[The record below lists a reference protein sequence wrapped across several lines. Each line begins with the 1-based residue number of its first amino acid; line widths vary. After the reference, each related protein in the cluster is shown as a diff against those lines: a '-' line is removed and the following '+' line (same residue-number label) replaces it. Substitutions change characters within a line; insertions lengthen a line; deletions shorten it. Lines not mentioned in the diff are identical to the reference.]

1 MIRNTFPL
9 DRAFNRQQFSLF
21 LREFLPDDFTP
32 TNRSLSLP
40 FQPKFITE
48 GELLGTCRSLELEVF
63 LVSHTS
69 AHDARVGISKE
80 LFRMLCANS
89 MYNRALVVSIPEG
102 ASNWRLSLLQ
112 MEISQDDNSARVRYE
127 YSNPRRHSF
136 MLGEGAKI
144 KTPEKFLFEMGEVHE
159 RTENRKQLTEWEDLE
174 SRFSV
179 ESLTKEFYDR
189 LYHWYQWAVETQ
201 TEDAPGVTFPNN
213 PETTDDDKDN
223 MNVKIIRL
231 ITRLLFVWF
240 IKQKGLVPNDIFD
253 YKDRLNDILRE
264 FDYNSHTQGN
274 YYNAILQNLFFATL
288 NNEIDRRSFTKP
300 AYMGA
305 SSSYG
310 VKSVYRDSTK
320 ASWFKISHDEVL
332 ELFKTV
338 PYMNCGLFECLDK
351 VAKSDIN
358 TPVDMLLDGFS
369 SRDAKQK
376 DPKSGKD
383 NYKYRAFIP
392 NELFFGEERIVKVM
406 VEEKK
411 GKQTITVPKPVKVEG
426 IIRLFEEYNFTVE
439 ENTPSDVQVSLDP
452 ELLGRVFENLL
463 AAYNPE
469 TKDNARKSTGSFY
482 TPRPIVEYMVNES
495 LVQYLK
501 TKVVGGEQLEPQ
513 LRKLI
518 SYKDEEVDIPE
529 VQRRDILHCIYTCK
543 VLDPACGS
551 GAFPMGMLQQMVHIM
566 RRIDPENTIWH
577 DVVLEEA
584 TRETMNALKNEKDKE
599 VRHQRMQEIEEEFED
614 DLTNADYKRKLYL
627 IRNCIYGV
635 DIQPIAMLISKLRF
649 FISLV
654 CEQNP
659 DMNAPEKNYGINTLP
674 NLETK
679 FVAAN
684 TLIPA
689 SIRNYKEG
697 LFSDK
702 QLAKLK
708 DELLEIRMR
717 HFQVKTQRSKQAN
730 RERDGK
736 KRDEIKDYILNTA
749 AKIDTDLIERNKALI
764 AKYEEE
770 IKDYMTPE
778 YEERIIPVAG
788 NLFEPTQMKIVTV
801 DKNKIKRDDIN
812 SCINVCKRE
821 IAREENKRN
830 LPEFEA
836 AVREVTQW
844 NPYDQV
850 NASPFFDPEWMF
862 GVEGGF
868 DVVIGN
874 PPYVQIKKL
883 SMKKAYEKVG
893 YDVYDSTGDMYC
905 LFYEFAA
912 QVMKS
917 NGFGV
922 YITSNKWLKSNYGA
936 AMRQYFVEN
945 QNPVAILDLGPGVF
959 ETAAVDTNIMIWQN
973 CEYRTTT
980 NVAIAYDA
988 SSFTDLRFKPIR
1000 LHSDDLWNLETAD
1013 FVSLKDKIKDIDTN
1027 LSNIGV
1033 ELNYGILTGAN
1044 EAFILQK
1051 AKAMELMA
1059 LDERNKEIIKPILRG
1074 QDLGRYCATFC
1085 GFYLLCSHNG
1095 VKKENIKP
1103 INIKKDYPTLI
1114 PYFESF
1120 GESFYKRGEQG
1131 DSYYNLRNCAYIQRY
1146 EEPKIIYA
1154 DIVQDQGKFYY
1165 DEEKYY
1171 TNDTA
1176 FMITGKNLVY
1186 LTGVLNSK
1194 AFTFFYKQFYC
1205 GSSLGKK
1212 GLRFKR
1218 DYLLRVPIPLGN
1230 ERCMKE
1236 IERCVRN
1243 IYQKR
1248 NNNKYGDIS
1257 NIESYIDIIV
1267 YKLYGLVY
1275 DDVLV
1280 IDPKTEILP
1289 EEYESFNPDEL

>member
-32 TNRSLSLP
+32 ANRSLSLP
-40 FQPKFITE
+40 FQPKYVTG

-89 MYNRALVVSIPEG
+89 MYNRALVVTIPEG

-136 MLGEGAKI
+136 MLGECAKI

-189 LYHWYQWAVETQ
+189 LYHWYQWAVEAK

-240 IKQKGLVPNDIFD
+240 IKQKDLVPNDIFD

-376 DPKSGKD
+376 DPKTGKD

-469 TKDNARKSTGSFY
+469 TKENARKSTGSFY

-697 LFSDK
+697 LFSDT

-788 NLFEPTQMKIVTV
+788 NLFEPTQMKMVTV

-868 DVVIGN
+868 DIVIGN
-874 PPYVQIKKL
+874 PPYISAPAQIANPELNAQRELLKNLKIGNDKL
-883 SMKKAYEKVG
+883 YKSLNEKWDLYIPFIEKGLQVLNLNG
-893 YDVYDSTGDMYC
+893 VEAMIVPYPLSNQKYSKVMRMMLCEDYC
-905 LFYEFAA
+905 LKTI
-912 QVMKS
+912 VDL
-917 NGFGV
+917 NGVKVFENV
-922 YITSNKWLKSNYGA
+922 TVTNCIPIVQKAEPADIIPISRINSNKEIKVVFTKDLDKLVTDEETYVWHMTEEHWDNTRHQNLNVLGDFCYVSKGMVINSDEKTSKGEFSRDDLICDFMDDIHCREYIEA
-936 AMRQYFVEN
+936 KDMSKYIVERVHYLEYN
-945 QNPVAILDLGPGVF
+945 TERSPSRFSRPTFPELYEREKLLINRLG
-959 ETAAVDTNIMIWQN
+959 NL
-973 CEYRTTT
+973 
-980 NVAIAYDA
+980 NVAIDSTKHYLHNDSIFCAVPWHLLHDVENKSIT
-988 SSFTDLRFKPIR
+988 SSITK
-1000 LHSDDLWNLETAD
+1000 NC
-1013 FVSLKDKIKDIDTN
+1013 N
-1027 LSNIGV
+1027 LSRYEMEKLSKRV
-1033 ELNYGILTGAN
+1033 ET
-1044 EAFILQK
+1044 K
-1051 AKAMELMA
+1051 
-1059 LDERNKEIIKPILRG
+1059 
-1074 QDLGRYCATFC
+1074 
-1085 GFYLLCSHNG
+1085 YLL
-1095 VKKENIKP
+1095 
-1103 INIKKDYPTLI
+1103 
-1114 PYFESF
+1114 
-1120 GESFYKRGEQG
+1120 
-1131 DSYYNLRNCAYIQRY
+1131 
-1146 EEPKIIYA
+1146 
-1154 DIVQDQGKFYY
+1154 
-1165 DEEKYY
+1165 
-1171 TNDTA
+1171 
-1176 FMITGKNLVY
+1176 
-1186 LTGVLNSK
+1186 GVLNSK
-1194 AFTFFYKQFYC
+1194 YAEVLLTNVRAGDYHIYPDHIRKIPVPMMDNVYAPKIVSMVDVALEAKQAD
-1205 GSSLGKK
+1205 S
-1212 GLRFKR
+1212 
-1218 DYLLRVPIPLGN
+1218 N
-1230 ERCMKE
+1230 A
-1236 IERCVRN
+1236 
-1243 IYQKR
+1243 
-1248 NNNKYGDIS
+1248 DIS
-1257 NIESYIDIIV
+1257 STEKNIDMLV
-1267 YKLYGLVY
+1267 YKLYELSYEEVVKV
-1275 DDVLV
+1275 DSS
-1280 IDPKTEILP
+1280 IIQS
-1289 EEYESFNPDEL
+1289 EYESFNPDEL